1 MSTVEGHHSKSR
13 RIASNTIAL
22 FLRMLVVTIINL
34 YAVRLVLRG
43 LGYMDYGIF
52 KTIAS
57 VIAISTCISTTLS
70 VAIQR
75 FYSMALGH
83 QDPTEFNKIF
93 SASIN
98 VVMGLSVVVV
108 IIFET
113 IGLWFVNTH
122 LVIPDDR
129 MMAANWIYQLALG
142 VLLLSILQIP
152 FMAAIFAYES
162 MGSYALISMLECLL
176 KLGVAY
182 LIAMATTDS
191 LVFYSSGLLVVAV
204 IIFLLY
210 FLTARNKYKSCRY
223 RKMNDRDMYRQL
235 LSFSGWTLFG
245 AIANVGLIQGSSIL
259 LDIFWGPLIVTSFG
273 ISLEINTAFSA
284 LSSSMV
290 LSFRPAMI
298 KAYAEKDTG
307 YLDQLFVACNKF
319 IIYVLAAAA
328 LPIIFEMD
336 TILHLWLGKVSA
348 TTVLFARLI
357 IFYIVIAA
365 LHNPITIIMQA
376 SGHIKEYHLPVES
389 VCLLSV
395 PLTWLLFRLG
405 CPTYSVFV
413 SMILL
418 CLLAHIVRV
427 VCLSHYHA
435 TFSLSQYLLHTICP
449 SMLIILIGAMLT
461 ACLHHV
467 VDASLPRLFIV
478 GILSPLSFLG
488 IVFFIGL
495 SRQER
500 ALIRQFAVRKKGGGR

>member
-1 MSTVEGHHSKSR
+1 MSSVEEHNGKSQ
-13 RIASNTIAL
+13 RIATNAIAL
-22 FLRMLVVTIINL
+22 FLRMLVVTFINL

-43 LGYMDYGIF
+43 LGDMDYGIF

-75 FYSMALGH
+75 FYSMALGQ
-83 QDPTEFNKIF
+83 QDTATFNKVF

-98 VVMGLSVVVV
+98 VVLGLSVVIV
-108 IIFET
+108 ILFET
-113 IGLWFVNTH
+113 VGLWFINTH
-122 LVIPDDR
+122 LVIPLDR
-129 MMAANWIYQLALG
+129 MDAANWIYQLALI

-152 FMAAIFAYES
+152 FLAAIFAFES
-162 MGSYALISMLECLL
+162 MGTYALISTLECLM

-182 LIAMATTDS
+182 LIGQASADG
-191 LVFYSSGLLVVAV
+191 LIFYSSGLLVVAAV
-204 IIFLLY
+204 VFLLY
-210 FLTARNKYKSCRY
+210 ASVARRRY
-223 RKMNDRDMYRQL
+223 AACHYAAVKDKTLYRHL

-259 LDIFWGPLIVTSFG
+259 LDIFWGPLLVTSFG

-298 KAYAEKDTG
+298 KAYAENDMD

-319 IIYVLAAAA
+319 LIYVLAAAA

-336 TILHLWLGKVSA
+336 TILRLWLGEVSV

-357 IFYIVIAA
+357 ILYIVLAA

-376 SGHIKEYHLPVES
+376 SGHIREYHLPVES

-405 CPTYSVFV
+405 CPEHSVFF
-413 SMILL
+413 SMIAL
-418 CLLAHIVRV
+418 CLLAHVVRV
-427 VCLSHYHA
+427 LCIQHYHPS
-435 TFSLSQYLLHTICP
+435 FSLSQYLFRIMGPATVIITIGTLFTVALHRAIEP
-449 SMLIILIGAMLT
+449 WQM
-461 ACLHHV
+461 
-467 VDASLPRLFIV
+467 RLCAV
-478 GILSPLSFLG
+478 GILSPCVFLG
-488 IVFFIGL
+488 VVFFAGL
-495 SRQER
+495 SQRER
-500 ALIRQFAVRKKGGGR
+500 HLIRMFVSRKRGGSL